1 MLHLNNIT
9 DNNPVD
15 TWRKQTSWTSSK
27 RLMHVQF
34 TFCVYEEEILE
45 NCKTICLT
53 KLPLLKNLKTYVN
66 PFHGA
71 VRNIAT
77 WAEVAV
83 SIVNALLSSRK
94 WRMFKRIHRKTINIS
109 WKRFFSTN
117 QKERYSNHHR
127 KEKTR
132 EISIFKEDWQNLG
145 VFIANYPFKK

>member
-1 MLHLNNIT
+1 
-9 DNNPVD
+9 
-15 TWRKQTSWTSSK
+15 
-27 RLMHVQF
+27 MHVQF

-53 KLPLLKNLKTYVN
+53 KLPLLKNLKTY
-66 PFHGA
+66 A
-71 VRNIAT
+71 
-77 WAEVAV
+77 
-83 SIVNALLSSRK
+83 
-94 WRMFKRIHRKTINIS
+94 
-109 WKRFFSTN
+109 N